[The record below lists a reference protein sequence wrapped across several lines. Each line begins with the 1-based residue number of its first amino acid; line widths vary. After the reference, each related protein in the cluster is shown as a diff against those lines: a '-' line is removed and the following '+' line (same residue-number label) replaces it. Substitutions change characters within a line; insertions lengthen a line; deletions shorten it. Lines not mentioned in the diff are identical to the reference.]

1 MRANMKA
8 SSRNHQSMATA
19 PTRNKATRSARPSRE
34 TAEKIADILVE
45 AMEKKLA
52 GLPRAERMKERERAI
67 AFFRAG
73 KAKR

>member
-1 MRANMKA
+1 MGL
-8 SSRNHQSMATA
+8 SSRKGQSMATV
-19 PTRNKATRSARPSRE
+19 PTRNRPAGSARPTRE

-45 AMEKKLA
+45 VMEKKLA
-52 GLPRAERMKERERAI
+52 DLPKAEQMKERERAI

>member
-1 MRANMKA
+1 MK
-8 SSRNHQSMATA
+8 SLPTKRQSMATA
-19 PTRNKATRSARPSRE
+19 PTRNKVTKRPRVSRE

-45 AMEKKLA
+45 VMEKKIA
-52 GLPRAERMKERERAI
+52 GLPKAERMKERERAI